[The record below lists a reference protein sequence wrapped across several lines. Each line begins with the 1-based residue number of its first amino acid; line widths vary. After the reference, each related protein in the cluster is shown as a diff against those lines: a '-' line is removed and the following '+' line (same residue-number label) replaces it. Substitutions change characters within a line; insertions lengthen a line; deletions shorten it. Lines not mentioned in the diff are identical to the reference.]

1 MNTSNFFLQNAIFTS
16 MIESK
21 KAPVQLQNEKWFFKY
36 FIIVDSNLTPPPH
49 CASSFAMQKLK
60 SIC

>member
-1 MNTSNFFLQNAIFTS
+1 

-36 FIIVDSNLTPPPH
+36 FIIAESSPPPPPH
-49 CASSFAMQKLK
+49 CASSFVMQKLK